1 VYALLLALVLAAP
14 GDLIELRGTAVYE
27 CGGALMQVDAM
38 CRLAVGSP
46 VLDTPVYIPRPG
58 TAAAGVTRV
67 WYQRVGGGYV
77 QLRGVQLSD
86 GRVLTESGAIVDLD
100 SLGGAY

>member
-1 VYALLLALVLAAP
+1 MYALLLALVLAAP
-14 GDLIELRGTAVYE
+14 GDLIELRGMAEYEWGGVLMESTAVT
-27 CGGALMQVDAM
+27 
-38 CRLAVGSP
+38 RLAVGSQ

-58 TAAAGVTRV
+58 PAAAGVTRV

-86 GRVLTESGAIVDLD
+86 GRVLTESGAVVELET
-100 SLGGAY
+100 LGGAY

>member
-1 VYALLLALVLAAP
+1 MAALLLALVLAAP
-14 GDLIELRGTAVYE
+14 GDLIELRGTAVYD
-27 CGGALMQVDAM
+27 CGGALMESSAV

-58 TAAAGVTRV
+58 PAAAGVTRV

-86 GRVLTESGAIVDLD
+86 GRVLTESGDVVNLET
-100 SLGGAY
+100 SGGAL

>member
-1 VYALLLALVLAAP
+1 MCALLLALLLAP
-14 GDLIELRGTAVYE
+14 GDLIELRGTALYE
-27 CGGALMQVDAM
+27 LGGALGQTDAI
-38 CRLAVGSP
+38 CRFAIASP
-46 VLDTPVYIPRPG
+46 VYSQAVYIPRATP
-58 TAAAGVTRV
+58 TAAGVTRV
-67 WYQRVGGGYV
+67 WWQRVGVGYI

>member
-1 VYALLLALVLAAP
+1 VCAIALLLLLAP

-27 CGGALMQVDAM
+27 WGGVLMESNTI

-58 TAAAGVTRV
+58 PTAAGVTRV

-86 GRVLTESGAIVDLD
+86 GRVLTESGEVVDLNA
-100 SLGGAY
+100 LGGAY